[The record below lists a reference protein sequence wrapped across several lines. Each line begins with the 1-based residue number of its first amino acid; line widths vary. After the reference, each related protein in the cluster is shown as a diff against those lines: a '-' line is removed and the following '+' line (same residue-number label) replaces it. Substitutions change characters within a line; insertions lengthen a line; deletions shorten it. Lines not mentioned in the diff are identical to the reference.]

1 MSSEISDKQITQKV
15 NHGIRNFFKNEIG
28 LLENNLHER
37 TIAHHFAKYL
47 ENEFNGFDVDPEYN
61 RNGADTKTLDDDPI
75 FPDIIVHNRTLK
87 SNLLVIEIKKDGS
100 SKKRINKDRTNL
112 KKMTSYPKYK
122 YQLGILIIFYVEKK
136 ASNGPILEYYKEG
149 KQIYLSNEN
158 NEENS

>member
-1 MSSEISDKQITQKV
+1 MSFDITDEQITHKV
-15 NHGIRNFFKNEIG
+15 NLAIRKFFKNEIG

-37 TIAHHFAKYL
+37 TISHHFAKYL

-61 RNGADTKTLDDDPI
+61 RNGTETKTLDDDPI

-112 KKMTSYPKYK
+112 KKMTLYPKYK
-122 YQLGILIIFYVEKK
+122 YQLGMLIIFNVKKK
-136 ASNGPILEYYKEG
+136 ASNEPVIEYYQEG
-149 KQIYLSNEN
+149 KQISLGNCNYQ
-158 NEENS
+158 